1 MASNTIGNTITKS
14 KESLDKINNITQ
26 KISKVNTFV
35 AVGAMIGGSDGL
47 TPIRTIIENG
57 VDGPLFDITQD
68 LKQQA
73 KGKAIQRVKEEL
85 PTREELKNSI
95 LEKSCD
101 SRVMNIVTKTK
112 NITLSALNKGK
123 NTLKGIIKKLEKLK
137 EKTDKILESLVQIST
152 LLAIFQALLTALKI
166 IIIAARLALVA
177 LVGLF
182 ASGKATEI
190 IIDKIKKAEG
200 LVLKYVGAIKTYIS
214 YALKIVV
221 KVIAIFNIIP
231 LIIRLF
237 NALLVSVNSFIS
249 LVESFYKEYIMRCIP
264 ISNVPGD
271 LLTPD
276 GSLNTELVDNYLNN
290 QVDESENLQYDIL
303 GNYIYNDP
311 DGDGPREGRIYRPK
325 IN

>member
-1 MASNTIGNTITKS
+1 
-14 KESLDKINNITQ
+14 
-26 KISKVNTFV
+26 
-35 AVGAMIGGSDGL
+35 
-47 TPIRTIIENG
+47 
-57 VDGPLFDITQD
+57 
-68 LKQQA
+68 
-73 KGKAIQRVKEEL
+73 
-85 PTREELKNSI
+85 
-95 LEKSCD
+95 
-101 SRVMNIVTKTK
+101 MNIVTKTK

-123 NTLKGIIKKLEKLK
+123 NTLEGIIRKLEKLK

-200 LVLKYVGAIKTYIS
+200 LVLKYVGAIKTYIN

-221 KVIAIFNIIP
+221 KIIAIFNIIP
-231 LIIRLF
+231 LIIGLF
-237 NALLVSVNSFIS
+237 NTLLISVNSFIS

-303 GNYIYNDP
+303 GNYIYDDP
-311 DGDGPREGRIYRPK
+311 GGDNSEGRIYRPK

>member
-1 MASNTIGNTITKS
+1 MASNVIGNTLTKS
-14 KESLDKINNITQ
+14 KESLDKLNNVTQ
-26 KISKVNTFV
+26 KISKVSTFV

-73 KGKAIQRVKEEL
+73 KGKAIQKVKEEL
-85 PTREELKNSI
+85 PTRSELQESI
-95 LEKSCD
+95 LTKSCD
-101 SRVMNIVTKTK
+101 ARVMNIVTKTK

-123 NTLKGIIKKLEKLK
+123 NTLEGIIKKLERLK
-137 EKTDKILESLVQIST
+137 TKTDKILESLVQISA

-166 IIIAARLALVA
+166 IIVAAKLALVA

-190 IIDKIKKAEG
+190 IIKKINQAEG
-200 LVLKYVGAIKTYIS
+200 LILKYVGAIKTYTN
-214 YALKIVV
+214 YALKTVV

-231 LIIRLF
+231 LIITLF
-237 NALLVSVNSFIS
+237 NTLLSSVNSFIS
-249 LVESFYKEYIMRCIP
+249 LVERFYKEYIIRCTP
-264 ISNVPGD
+264 INNILNS
-271 LLTPD
+271 D
-276 GSLNTELVDNYLNN
+276 GSLNTELINNYLNT

-303 GNYIYNDP
+303 GNYIYDDP
-311 DGDGPREGRIYRPK
+311 DEDNDEGRIYRPK

>member
-14 KESLDKINNITQ
+14 KESLDKLNNVTQ
-26 KISKVNTFV
+26 KISKVSTFV
-35 AVGAMIGGSDGL
+35 TVGAAIGGSDGL

-73 KGKAIQRVKEEL
+73 KGKAIQKVKEEL
-85 PTREELKNSI
+85 PTRSELQESI
-95 LEKSCD
+95 LTKSCD

-112 NITLSALNKGK
+112 NITLSSLNKGK
-123 NTLKGIIKKLEKLK
+123 NTLEGIIKKLERLK
-137 EKTDKILESLVQIST
+137 TKTDKILESLVQISA
-152 LLAIFQALLTALKI
+152 LLAIFQALLTALKVI
-166 IIIAARLALVA
+166 IVAAKLALVA

-200 LVLKYVGAIKTYIS
+200 LILIYVGAIKTYIS
-214 YALKIVV
+214 YALKTVV

-231 LIIRLF
+231 LIIALF
-237 NALLVSVNSFIS
+237 NTLLSSVNSFIS
-249 LVESFYKEYIMRCIP
+249 LVERFYKEYIIRCTP
-264 ISNVPGD
+264 INNILNS
-271 LLTPD
+271 D
-276 GSLNTELVDNYLNN
+276 GSLNTELINNYLNT
-290 QVDESENLQYDIL
+290 QVNESENLQYDIL
-303 GNYIYNDP
+303 GNYIYDDP
-311 DGDGPREGRIYRPK
+311 DGDNDEGRIYRPK